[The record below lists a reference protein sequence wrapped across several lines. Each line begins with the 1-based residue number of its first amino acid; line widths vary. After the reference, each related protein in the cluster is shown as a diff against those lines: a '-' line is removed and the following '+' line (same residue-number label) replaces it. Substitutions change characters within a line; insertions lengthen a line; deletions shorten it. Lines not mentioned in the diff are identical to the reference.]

1 MKIVLYSS
9 CVLAQSGLQEIKSS
23 HLAPIAAEILC
34 GGDSKKQRLE
44 RIAGEIVLW
53 KCGFCCKKKAA
64 LLGTAFDL
72 VCYYY
77 YLIIS
82 KLRFTKAVKASPLS
96 KF

>member
-1 MKIVLYSS
+1 M
-9 CVLAQSGLQEIKSS
+9 GIKLSFI
-23 HLAPIAAEILC
+23 APIAAEILC
-34 GGDSKKQRLE
+34 GGDSQTQRLE

-53 KCGFCCKKKAA
+53 KWGFCSKKKAA
-64 LLGTAFDL
+64 QSRTAFYL

-96 KF
+96 RF